1 MRIESQEQTPYM
13 LGHKLGMQGK
23 YGAKYLCYFSTRA
36 DRLEFCRGYSAGIE
50 AAKRQQ
56 EVERLWKK
64 R

>member
-1 MRIESQEQTPYM
+1 MRIESQAQTPYM
-13 LGHKLGMQGK
+13 FGHKIGMQGK

-56 EVERLWKK
+56 EVKRLWKM
-64 R
+64 